1 MAEERGAELGAAP
14 ERRREP
20 VCRQRRSERSAARR
34 GRWQPS
40 WGAATAPRRGGAAAE
55 GGGARGSG
63 VCRRGGG
70 GGRLHAQAPRAKLA
84 AGGETGLAC
93 TERARLH
100 GGGGRQQRGG
110 SGVRR
115 GCGGG
120 TRGPPPRAGHRTLRD
135 AERRSGAIPAI
146 PGEAARIH
154 SVRPALR
161 LAPSLALLNNISL
174 VGGLGF
180 IIIIVIIILSVIFV
194 VVAAAAAAPVNL
206 SPSASF

>member
-14 ERRREP
+14 KRRREP
-20 VCRQRRSERSAARR
+20 VCRQRRSVRSAARR

-70 GGRLHAQAPRAKLA
+70 GGEAAHAGTEGEVGGGGGQQAWRAR
-84 AGGETGLAC
+84 
-93 TERARLH
+93 RARLH

-115 GCGGG
+115 GCCGGAR
-120 TRGPPPRAGHRTLRD
+120 RGPRRGQRYRTLRGRGAGNRLD
-135 AERRSGAIPAI
+135 PGDPRRSCTDP
-146 PGEAARIH
+146 
-154 SVRPALR
+154 
-161 LAPSLALLNNISL
+161 
-174 VGGLGF
+174 LGVKTTWELQP
-180 IIIIVIIILSVIFV
+180 ITETPWVPHYLGD
-194 VVAAAAAAPVNL
+194 
-206 SPSASF
+206 

>member
-100 GGGGRQQRGG
+100 GGGGRQQQRGG

-154 SVRPALR
+154 SQRKSTFRSEDNSQDRHLFHRDRWCFSRAD
-161 LAPSLALLNNISL
+161 A
-174 VGGLGF
+174 GHT
-180 IIIIVIIILSVIFV
+180 
-194 VVAAAAAAPVNL
+194 NL
-206 SPSASF
+206 KHDSKEVPSARFIL